1 MPIYIIE
8 LQVDDYNSVMAF
20 CNQVNSIMKH
30 LDIVVLNAG
39 IGGYD
44 FDVSKSGHENIM
56 QVNVYPNILLKL
68 ELLSLL
74 KKSSRVRR
82 RLFCLTWV
90 GSSILMD
97 HSFEKSSRS
106 TATDVF
112 IMKQL
117 ENSGRFSESRY
128 QGSNS

>member
-1 MPIYIIE
+1 
-8 LQVDDYNSVMAF
+8 
-20 CNQVNSIMKH
+20 MKH
-30 LDIVVLNAG
+30 LDIIVLNAG

-44 FDVSKSGHENIM
+44 FNVSKSGHENIM
-56 QVNVYPNILLKL
+56 QVNVYSNILLML

-82 RLFCLTWV
+82 RPFCLAWV
-90 GSSILMD
+90 GNSILMD

-106 TATDVF
+106 TARDVF

-117 ENSGRFSESRY
+117 ENPGRFSESRY
-128 QGSNS
+128 QSSNS